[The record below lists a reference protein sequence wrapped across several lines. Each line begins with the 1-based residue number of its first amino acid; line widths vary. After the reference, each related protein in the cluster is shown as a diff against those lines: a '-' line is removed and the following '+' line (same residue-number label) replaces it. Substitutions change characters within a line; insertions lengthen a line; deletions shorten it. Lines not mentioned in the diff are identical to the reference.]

1 MNTYMPPRRSKIV
14 VFGGDGF
21 LGSHFV
27 DSLVAQGH
35 EVTVFDH
42 FRSSKSK
49 NLGHLMGRYRKMAG
63 DLNDGKAV
71 AAALKGQEVAAHLIS
86 FSTTLKGWQTPQL
99 VVQEELVPSLQLFDL
114 CAQQGV
120 RKIIFTSSGGTCYGP
135 QSGPISE
142 ETLPRPFNPHGI
154 TKLSIEHFL
163 NYFSE
168 KAGIASDCYRI
179 GNLYGP
185 RMPLGQPQG
194 VIGAWIKRILAGE
207 PLDIY
212 GDENTIRDY
221 VFAQDA
227 AKLMLHSLHDL
238 DASGTYNLGSGR
250 GTSILELLDLFK
262 AVSGC
267 PVQCRMHPRRPSDN
281 TSVILNSEK
290 LLRNFPGFVLHDLAS
305 GLRECFAWA
314 KSVRQPAPSAFPAG
328 NIEITP
334 AASPPE

>member
-1 MNTYMPPRRSKIV
+1 MLPMDTNMPAKRLKVV

-42 FRSSKSK
+42 FRSSRSK
-49 NLGHLMGRYRKMAG
+49 NLGHLKGRYRKMAG
-63 DLNDGKAV
+63 DLHDGKAV
-71 AAALKGQEVAAHLIS
+71 AAALEGQTVAAHLIS
-86 FSTTLKGWQTPQL
+86 SSSTLKGWQAPL
-99 VVQEELVPSLQLFDL
+99 LIVQEELTSALQLFDL

-120 RKIIFTSSGGTCYGP
+120 RKVIFASSGGAVYGT
-135 QSGPISE
+135 QSGPTNESA
-142 ETLPRPFNPHGI
+142 LPRPFNPHGI
-154 TKLSIEHFL
+154 AKLSIEHFL
-163 NYFSE
+163 NYYLE
-168 KAGIASDCYRI
+168 KTGIAYDCYRI

-194 VIGAWIKRILAGE
+194 VIGAWIKCILAGK

-221 VFAQDA
+221 IFAQDA
-227 AKLMLHSLHDL
+227 AKLMLHSLHDP
-238 DASGTYNLGSGR
+238 DISGTYNLGSGR

-262 AVSGC
+262 AVSDRLFEC
-267 PVQCRMHPRRPSDN
+267 KMHQRRPSDN

-290 LLRNFPGFVLHDLAS
+290 LLSNFPGFAFRDLSS

-314 KSVRQPAPSAFPAG
+314 RSVHQP
-328 NIEITP
+328 
-334 AASPPE
+334 